1 MDTISIRDL
10 RVETHVG
17 VTKAERARTQTIVI
31 SVEIE
36 ANLSEAGK
44 SDNIADTVDYDTV
57 ATSVADL
64 IRSSE
69 TSLLEHLAHK
79 VGELVLTYDRVEG
92 VTVEISKERPPIDE
106 DVGTVIV
113 SVERPE
119 A

>member
-17 VTKAERARTQTIVI
+17 VTKGERARTQTIVVSI
-31 SVEIE
+31 EIE
-36 ANLSEAGK
+36 ADLGPAGK
-44 SDNIADTVDYDTV
+44 SDNIADTVDYGKV
-57 ATSVADL
+57 AMAVSDL

-69 TSLLEHLAHK
+69 TALLEHLADQIAD
-79 VGELVLTYDRVEG
+79 LVLTYDRADG

-106 DVGTVIV
+106 DVGAVIV
-113 SVERPE
+113 SVERPQ